1 MFQRPLIVAL
11 CLGMAVGCTK
21 DEDTYTPVSLT
32 AGSPKAGVAESFLR
46 VPIGVPLGAF
56 TARDVNL
63 GLGGG
68 SATQPADR
76 RTSPW
81 AHKFFPSVG
90 ATTGIALDVL
100 WLTNDDRHLVFI
112 TADLGAAFDGILHE
126 VVRELS
132 QRTGI
137 DLVGQ
142 VHFSVNHT
150 HSGYAGHHGSMHFA
164 PGFDRFD
171 PRIAHRIVDQMVEV
185 SMAAYADLEPAKIGL
200 GVVED
205 FDPIGEDL
213 IFADRRPANDLL
225 TDLTGEPTGEGFKD
239 PRAHILRVDNAAGEL
254 KALGIHFGIHGTLF
268 NADNLWAHWDAA
280 GAVVHGISAAFE
292 GLPVVFLQ
300 GYAGDVK
307 PVDDGPALAS
317 ADRLSRITPPK
328 VKRAVEAIVTTG
340 EPIKMDSVYIT
351 VPQSLEEITVNRRG
365 TKNFRY
371 KRHEFDED
379 SIPTIK
385 PDDIVYDDNGEV
397 LELIDEFVAPTG
409 GGLCEPG
416 AGSLLA
422 ALGFGLN
429 GTEAAPYRYCVLVD
443 QFGDL
448 LTDLY
453 EMDHEAIFTQTENGP
468 KTIEPGMTTTVM
480 GFAKFDGIPMTSI
493 DGDTVNTLES
503 AKVGMMFVPGEICTL
518 FGYRAEAY
526 VRDLGYDAGIIVGF
540 TNDHEGYFMTIEDW
554 LAGGYEPGINIWG
567 PLQGEYLLEATLP
580 LAERGLEDFV
590 MRTDDLTVPVTTS
603 LNPVGF
609 EAFEETQHVTPEA
622 GNQVT
627 TALPDEQFFILP
639 AGLPRNSLDPLNPPE
654 TLRALNGFYYAA
666 FEGGDVSVD
675 NPIVTLEFQGE
686 SGFSTINL
694 GDGKVA
700 NSDGPGIMLSHT
712 PSPAKTSDLFIE
724 RRHFWTLAWQ
734 AIGEDIGE
742 SGWAQIPLGT
752 YRFVVEGQ
760 KFNSAGN
767 EPVPYRLELPSFE
780 VLPGEI
786 IVTPADNKLTLAY
799 AEAPLG
805 LRLRSAP
812 GQPTAAAPLIP
823 GTQVTLTCDDGLSI
837 EATVDTNHQIDAPST
852 ATGCSLV
859 DAFGHQGSL

>member
-1 MFQRPLIVAL
+1 MF
-11 CLGMAVGCTK
+11 
-21 DEDTYTPVSLT
+21 
-32 AGSPKAGVAESFLR
+32 
-46 VPIGVPLGAF
+46 PIGVPLGAF

-132 QRTGI
+132 QRTGV

-142 VHFSVNHT
+142 VYFSVNHT

-328 VKRAVEAIVTTG
+328 VKRAVEAIVTTN

-379 SIPTIK
+379 GIPTIK
-385 PDDIVYDDNGEV
+385 PDDIVYDDNGEF
-397 LELIDEFVAPTG
+397 LSSSM
-409 GGLCEPG
+409 
-416 AGSLLA
+416 SL
-422 ALGFGLN
+422 
-429 GTEAAPYRYCVLVD
+429 
-443 QFGDL
+443 
-448 LTDLY
+448 
-453 EMDHEAIFTQTENGP
+453 
-468 KTIEPGMTTTVM
+468 
-480 GFAKFDGIPMTSI
+480 
-493 DGDTVNTLES
+493 
-503 AKVGMMFVPGEICTL
+503 
-518 FGYRAEAY
+518 
-526 VRDLGYDAGIIVGF
+526 
-540 TNDHEGYFMTIEDW
+540 
-554 LAGGYEPGINIWG
+554 
-567 PLQGEYLLEATLP
+567 
-580 LAERGLEDFV
+580 
-590 MRTDDLTVPVTTS
+590 
-603 LNPVGF
+603 
-609 EAFEETQHVTPEA
+609 
-622 GNQVT
+622 
-627 TALPDEQFFILP
+627 
-639 AGLPRNSLDPLNPPE
+639 
-654 TLRALNGFYYAA
+654 
-666 FEGGDVSVD
+666 
-675 NPIVTLEFQGE
+675 
-686 SGFSTINL
+686 
-694 GDGKVA
+694 
-700 NSDGPGIMLSHT
+700 
-712 PSPAKTSDLFIE
+712 
-724 RRHFWTLAWQ
+724 
-734 AIGEDIGE
+734 
-742 SGWAQIPLGT
+742 
-752 YRFVVEGQ
+752 
-760 KFNSAGN
+760 
-767 EPVPYRLELPSFE
+767 
-780 VLPGEI
+780 
-786 IVTPADNKLTLAY
+786 
-799 AEAPLG
+799 
-805 LRLRSAP
+805 
-812 GQPTAAAPLIP
+812 
-823 GTQVTLTCDDGLSI
+823 
-837 EATVDTNHQIDAPST
+837 
-852 ATGCSLV
+852 
-859 DAFGHQGSL
+859 